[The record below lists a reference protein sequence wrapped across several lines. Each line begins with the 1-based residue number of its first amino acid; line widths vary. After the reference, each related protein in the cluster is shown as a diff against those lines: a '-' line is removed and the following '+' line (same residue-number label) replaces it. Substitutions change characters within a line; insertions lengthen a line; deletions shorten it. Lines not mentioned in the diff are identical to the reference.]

1 MHIRNA
7 TPPDAAALT
16 QLAIRTFTDA
26 FAKDNTPEDVAEFF
40 AQNYTEAHQQ
50 REIADPG
57 LATLVAEHDGAL
69 VAFIQVQTDAPNA
82 DVAPTACAEVRRLY
96 VMSDWHGRGLA
107 PKLIERGCEVAR
119 QHDAG
124 TLWLGVW
131 ERNARAIAFYK
142 KNGFDVV
149 GEKSF
154 QLGGDLQRDLVMARP
169 LAAS

>member
-7 TPPDAAALT
+7 TAADAPALT

-26 FAKDNTPEDVAEFF
+26 FAKDNTPDDVAAFF
-40 AQNYTEAHQQ
+40 EQNYTEAHQQ

-57 LATLVAEHDGAL
+57 LATMVAEHDSAL
-69 VAFIQVQTDAPNA
+69 IAFIQVQTDAPNP
-82 DVAPTACAEVRRLY
+82 DVAATPCAEVRRLY
-96 VMSDWHGRGLA
+96 VMRDWHGRGLA
-107 PKLIERGCEVAR
+107 PDLIEQGCDVAR
-119 QHDAG
+119 RNGAA

-142 KNGFDVV
+142 KHGFAVV

-154 QLGGDLQRDLVMARP
+154 QLGSDLQRDLVMARS
-169 LAAS
+169 LAAA